1 MICAPG
7 LDLCVAEPAFVPQ
20 NGAGTDEDIVE
31 FSLASGPYLILL
43 IFC

>member
-20 NGAGTDEDIVE
+20 NGAGTDEDIVKYCLKYMLV
-31 FSLASGPYLILL
+31 FPDFG
-43 IFC
+43 